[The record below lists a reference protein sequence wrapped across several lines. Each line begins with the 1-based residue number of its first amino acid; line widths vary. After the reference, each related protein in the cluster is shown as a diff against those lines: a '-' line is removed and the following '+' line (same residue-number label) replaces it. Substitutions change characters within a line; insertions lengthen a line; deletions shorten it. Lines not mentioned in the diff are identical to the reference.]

1 MSVPMI
7 PIDPDKRDD
16 LYYRYKMPTIQT
28 KVEGSG
34 NGIKTVFPN
43 IHDVCLAINRPE
55 EVLMKFFQSEIG
67 AQRTVLEKDDKFL
80 IMGSHTEERVQE
92 KIYDFIRKFVLC
104 RSCRNPETQ
113 LFVERNKKDVPHIS
127 MSCGACGKVMKLSDL
142 DARYVTAIVTY
153 FAKNPQVAMKKG
165 AGTAEARSSQKNQQ
179 AAAAAAAAAVAP
191 PAEPE
196 KKQIQR
202 SDLEDTREPPQKIL
216 ARCMQQYPDE
226 SEEVM
231 RRCIELM
238 TTYNL
243 KEKMGPLLVLD
254 GIELAEKEFMAG
266 LRRHSRLLKRFCRV
280 TGTALLDA
288 ATDEATKSDLLR
300 REKRLQSATIEES
313 ARICARRFEPEQMVV
328 ILFVLFIEGVLK
340 SATIEEWCGDEKPI
354 SKVDPAV
361 DKKMKQAAAPLVE
374 WLVGST

>member
-16 LYYRYKMPTIQT
+16 IYYRYKMPTIQT

-104 RSCRNPETQ
+104 RNCRNPETQ
-113 LFVERNKKDVPHIS
+113 LVVETTKKTPYIS

-142 DARYVTAIVTY
+142 ETRYVTAIVTY
-153 FAKNPQVAMKKG
+153 FAKNPQMAMKKG
-165 AGTAEARSSQKNQQ
+165 AGTAEARAGEKTHHAA
-179 AAAAAAAAAVAP
+179 AAAAAAAAAVP
-191 PAEPE
+191 TETT
-196 KKQIQR
+196 KRQIQR
-202 SDLEDTREPPQKIL
+202 SDLEDKREPPQKIL
-216 ARCMQQYPDE
+216 ARYMQQYPDE
-226 SEEVM
+226 SDEVM
-231 RRCIELM
+231 RRCMELM
-238 TTYNL
+238 TAYNL

-254 GIELAEKEFMAG
+254 AIELAEKGFMAG
-266 LRRHSRLLKRFCRV
+266 LRHHSRLLKRFCRV

-288 ATDEATKSDLLR
+288 ATDEATKTDILK
-300 REKRLQSATIEES
+300 REKRLQSATVEEC
-313 ARICARRFEPEQMVV
+313 ARICARRYKPDQMVV
-328 ILFVLFIEGVLK
+328 ALFVLFIEGVLK
-340 SATIEEWCGDEKPI
+340 STTIEEWGNEEAPV

-361 DKKMKQAAAPLVE
+361 DKEMKEAAKPLIE
-374 WLVGST
+374 WLA